1 MTSRVEILTA
11 AVRRVLDPPTGPFS
25 VPGAVLHVIYGA
37 DGRHARVVLGE
48 DAGGRPLTDRSL
60 FPVASL
66 TKLALG
72 LVVLRLVAAGD
83 LALDD
88 RLGDILAGV
97 DPALA
102 PATVRQ
108 LMSHQA
114 GLPLDVPEHVLP
126 YDADLTWPAMRYA
139 CVRVPPVQPIGERV
153 SYSNMGYAVLAALV
167 ERVTRAPFAAVLRTL
182 VLDPLGIDAVF
193 GADDRD
199 RAVTVADVRSPF
211 RDTALEPLNSTFWRT
226 LGLPTL
232 GLLTNAQGVLALL
245 ACFTPANV
253 ATAAPVQRPRFL
265 PAELTRAAITDQ
277 GLGRPGGFPGGEAF
291 HGFSVARPMWWP
303 ECRWGLGAELRG
315 SKRPHWAAGNAAP
328 ESFGHVG
335 LSGCVVWCDPVAN
348 VSWALLGSRTAD
360 CAWLLRHGP
369 MITNAVLASV
379 TAPDS

>member
-1 MTSRVEILTA
+1 M
-11 AVRRVLDPPTGPFS
+11 
-25 VPGAVLHVIYGA
+25 
-37 DGRHARVVLGE
+37 
-48 DAGGRPLTDRSL
+48 
-60 FPVASL
+60 
-66 TKLALG
+66 
-72 LVVLRLVAAGD
+72 LRLVAAGD

-97 DPALA
+97 GAALA

-126 YDADLTWPAMRYA
+126 YDADLTWPAMRDA
-139 CVRVPPVQPIGERV
+139 CVQIAPVQPIGECV

-167 ERVTRAPFAAVLRTL
+167 ERVTRAPFATALRTL

-211 RDTALEPLNSTFWRT
+211 RDTALEPLNSTFWRS

-232 GLLTNAQGVLALL
+232 GLLTNSHGVLSLL
-245 ACFTPANV
+245 ACFAPPPV
-253 ATAAPVQRPRFL
+253 AADASGQRPRFV
-265 PAELTRAAITDQ
+265 PTDLTQAAVTDQ

-291 HGFSVARPMWWP
+291 HGFAVAKPMWWP
-303 ECRWGLGAELRG
+303 ACGWGLGPEMRG
-315 SKRPHWAAGNAAP
+315 SKRPHWAAGPAAP

-335 LSGCVVWCDPVAN
+335 LSGCVVWSDPVAN

-369 MITNAVLASV
+369 TITSAVRASV
-379 TAPDS
+379 TAPGP